1 MMFKDKT
8 TSGRPEAFASILYAE
23 PGALG
28 LTANILSA
36 VTVAIG
42 NIVDVSD
49 NKITLIISGKLTL
62 RMLVYFTFPVR
73 NRIYYKFLLGKR
85 HN

>member
-1 MMFKDKT
+1 MMFKDKAA
-8 TSGRPEAFASILYAE
+8 SGRPEAFPSILYAE

-36 VTVAIG
+36 LTVAIG

-49 NKITLIISGKLTL
+49 NKIPLIISGKLTL
-62 RMLVYFTFPVR
+62 RMLVYFTFPIR
-73 NRIYYKFLLGKR
+73 NHVYVEKGTTK
-85 HN
+85 